1 MIEFFL
7 CTIIV
12 LLVVLVAVLAK
23 SLNETKKLAS
33 NRLLLIKDW
42 LDLLYVFSDDSQA
55 FHNRCKNIA
64 HIRQLTKYNIVSWN
78 PPSATIKMKWHKMS
92 VSERQFICL
101 MNAGFSNRELCAIFQ
116 VGKILV
122 QSLIAG
128 LGTTAIA
135 ANAIVGTGSL
145 IFSGFRPG
153 VSRDSPFSRF
163 ETNNPL
169 GEIEFAF
176 SRQEPAYYFSPFL
189 QLIPCNWIHSV

>member
-33 NRLLLIKDW
+33 NSLLLIKDW

-116 VGKILV
+116 VGKISSIYV
-122 QSLIAG
+122 KYHRIKAK
-128 LGTTAIA
+128 
-135 ANAIVGTGSL
+135 
-145 IFSGFRPG
+145 
-153 VSRDSPFSRF
+153 
-163 ETNNPL
+163 
-169 GEIEFAF
+169 
-176 SRQEPAYYFSPFL
+176 
-189 QLIPCNWIHSV
+189 

>member
-55 FHNRCKNIA
+55 FHNRCISG
-64 HIRQLTKYNIVSWN
+64 NIVSWN
-78 PPSATIKMKWHKMS
+78 PPNATIKMKWHKMS

-116 VGKILV
+116 VVKISSIYV
-122 QSLIAG
+122 KYHRIKAK
-128 LGTTAIA
+128 
-135 ANAIVGTGSL
+135 
-145 IFSGFRPG
+145 
-153 VSRDSPFSRF
+153 
-163 ETNNPL
+163 
-169 GEIEFAF
+169 
-176 SRQEPAYYFSPFL
+176 
-189 QLIPCNWIHSV
+189 

>member
-64 HIRQLTKYNIVSWN
+64 HQAIDEIQYCQLE
-78 PPSATIKMKWHKMS
+78 PSQ
-92 VSERQFICL
+92 R
-101 MNAGFSNRELCAIFQ
+101 
-116 VGKILV
+116 
-122 QSLIAG
+122 
-128 LGTTAIA
+128 
-135 ANAIVGTGSL
+135 
-145 IFSGFRPG
+145 
-153 VSRDSPFSRF
+153 
-163 ETNNPL
+163 NNQD
-169 GEIEFAF
+169 EMA
-176 SRQEPAYYFSPFL
+176 
-189 QLIPCNWIHSV
+189 